1 MQQSL
6 LSSAALTA
14 RGLRANPQLYTK
26 LYVCPHHD
34 DVQLLPREKEYVCQS
49 WPGLRGP
56 IEAVATCSQIS
67 AGSTADYN
75 GYLAAIDSCARG
87 RSVRHIME
95 DQG

>member
-6 LSSAALTA
+6 LSSASLTA
-14 RGLRANPQLYTK
+14 RGPWANPQQHK
-26 LYVCPHHD
+26 AVCPHQD
-34 DVQLLPREKEYVCQS
+34 DVQPLPREKEYVCQS

-56 IEAVATCSQIS
+56 IEAVATCSKIS

-75 GYLAAIDSCARG
+75 EYLAAIDSCARG